1 MYTVLLAVKS
11 PILLQ
16 ELKRLRIWG
25 ESTGFRIAEVTA
37 DFENLIEKLRETKY
51 HLVQSFPER
60 GSSAAVERYL
70 GGRRKH
76 TEGYR

>member
-25 ESTGFRIAEVTA
+25 ESTGFRIAEVTT

-51 HLVQSFPER
+51 HLVLLEALPDNHVLRLLRSII
-60 GSSAAVERYL
+60 S
-70 GGRRKH
+70 
-76 TEGYR
+76 

>member
-51 HLVQSFPER
+51 HLVLLEALPDNHVLRLLRSII
-60 GSSAAVERYL
+60 S
-70 GGRRKH
+70 
-76 TEGYR
+76 

>member
-51 HLVQSFPER
+51 HLVLLEALSDNHVLR
-60 GSSAAVERYL
+60 LLRSIIS
-70 GGRRKH
+70 
-76 TEGYR
+76 

>member
-37 DFENLIEKLRETKY
+37 DFENLIQKLRETKY
-51 HLVQSFPER
+51 HLVLLEALPDNHVLRLLRSII
-60 GSSAAVERYL
+60 S
-70 GGRRKH
+70 
-76 TEGYR
+76 

>member
-51 HLVQSFPER
+51 HLVLLEALLDNHVLRLLRSII
-60 GSSAAVERYL
+60 S
-70 GGRRKH
+70 
-76 TEGYR
+76 